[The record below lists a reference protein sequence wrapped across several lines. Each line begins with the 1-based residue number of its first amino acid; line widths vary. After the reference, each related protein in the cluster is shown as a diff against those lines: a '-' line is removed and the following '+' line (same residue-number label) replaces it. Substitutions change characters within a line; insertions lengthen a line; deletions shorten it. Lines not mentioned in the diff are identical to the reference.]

1 MSTNSTIGWTDD
13 TRNFAAGCSEPKLL
27 DGTMSQEC
35 AHCYARLLSVRL
47 AAMMSAGT
55 PSAGKARIAALYG
68 GVSERRGGGAAWTGT
83 FRHDPILLAEA
94 FAGMRAGKITFAGSM
109 TDLFHAEHA
118 PELLTLIAGE
128 IRKLAA
134 LPAARQPRGIVLLT
148 KRPERLLTWQRREFP
163 DGLPAFVW
171 PGVTGGYQPSADER
185 LPTLLRVRA
194 DGPLVLSAEPL
205 LGALDARGYVEA
217 TWIERA
223 AGRLNRGMFPLTAD
237 GQTSRLG
244 WLITGCESGP
254 KRRPTDPDWIRSL
267 RDQCAD
273 HGVPFFLKQM
283 IVGGE
288 VIAEPEIDGRQH
300 VAFPA

>member
-1 MSTNSTIGWTDD
+1 MSENTPIGWADD
-13 TRNFAAGCSEPKLL
+13 TRNFAAGCSEPRLL

-47 AAMMSAGT
+47 AAMMSAGP
-55 PSAGKARIAALYG
+55 PSDRKSQIAALYG

-109 TDLFHAEHA
+109 TDLFHAGHA

-128 IRKLAA
+128 VRKLAA
-134 LPAARQPRGIVLLT
+134 LPATRRPRGIVLLT
-148 KRPERLLTWQRREFP
+148 KRPERLLAWQRAEFP

-171 PGVTGGYQPSADER
+171 PGVTAGYQESWDQR
-185 LPTLLRVRA
+185 VPTLLEVRA
-194 DGPLVLSAEPL
+194 HGPLVVSAEPL
-205 LGALDARGYVEA
+205 LGPIDASGV
-217 TWIERA
+217 
-223 AGRLNRGMFPLTAD
+223 D
-237 GQTSRLG
+237 GLG

-254 KRRPTDPDWIRSL
+254 KRRPTDPAWIRSL

-273 HGVPFFLKQM
+273 RVPFFLKQM
-283 IVGGE
+283 EIGGS

-300 VAFPA
+300 VDQPA

>member
-1 MSTNSTIGWTDD
+1 VSTNSTIGWTDD

-94 FAGMRAGKITFAGSM
+94 FAGMRPGKITFAGSM
-109 TDLFHAEHA
+109 TDLFHAGHA
-118 PELLTLIAGE
+118 PELLALLAAE

-134 LPAARQPRGIVLLT
+134 GPRARWPRGIVLLT
-148 KRPERLLTWQRREFP
+148 KRPARLLAWQRAEFP
-163 DGLPAFVW
+163 EGLPSFVW
-171 PGVTGGYQPSADER
+171 PGATAGYQPSYDER
-185 LPTLLRVRA
+185 SLPLFSVHAHGPRVI
-194 DGPLVLSAEPL
+194 SAEPL
-205 LGALDARGYVEA
+205 LGPLDLTLAGTLPATVTGGGYVSV
-217 TWIERA
+217 
-223 AGRLNRGMFPLTAD
+223 AD
-237 GQTSRLG
+237 RVG
-244 WLITGCESGP
+244 WVITGCESGP
-254 KRRPTDPDWIRSL
+254 KRRPTDPAWIRSL
-267 RDQCAD
+267 RDQCAIA
-273 HGVPFFLKQM
+273 GVPFFLKQM
-283 IVGGE
+283 EIGGS

-300 VAFPA
+300 VDFPD